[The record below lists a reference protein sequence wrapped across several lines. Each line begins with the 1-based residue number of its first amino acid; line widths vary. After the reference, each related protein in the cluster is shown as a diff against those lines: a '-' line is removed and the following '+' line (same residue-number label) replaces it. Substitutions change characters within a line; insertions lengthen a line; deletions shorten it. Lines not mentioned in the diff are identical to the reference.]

1 MPVGTLLLLAAGILV
16 YFGVAHRVLDRMR
29 LTDRAALVIIGL
41 LLAGSFFNLLLVR
54 RPVNLTVN
62 VGGGLVPLGVAI
74 WLIATA
80 DTAAERVRGVLAA
93 LVSGLAIFVLGRI
106 IMSGLRAEPETML
119 LEPTY
124 LFGAVAGVVGYLAG
138 RSRRAAFIGGIL
150 GIVLAD
156 LAHFTE
162 LSVRGLTGR
171 TWIGGGGA
179 FDALV
184 VAGILAVILA
194 EVVGET
200 RERLQGGPAPG
211 PRAPGQTRLR
221 GEEVGHDRKPEGD
234 ERGPV

>member
-1 MPVGTLLLLAAGILV
+1 MPVGTLLLLIAGILV

-41 LLAGSFFNLLLVR
+41 LLIGSFFNLLLLR
-54 RPVNLTVN
+54 RPVNLMVN
-62 VGGGLVPLGVAI
+62 LGGGLVPIGLAI

-93 LVSGLAIFVLGRI
+93 LVSGLAIFVLGRFV
-106 IMSGLRAEPETML
+106 MSGLRAEPETMFM
-119 LEPTY
+119 EPTY

-138 RSRRAAFIGGIL
+138 RSRRAAFIGGTM

-156 LAHFTE
+156 VAHFVE
-162 LSVRGLTGR
+162 LSARGLRGR

-179 FDALV
+179 FDGIVL
-184 VAGILAVILA
+184 AGLLAVVLA

-200 RERLQGGPAPG
+200 RERLQGGPSPG

-221 GEEVGHDRKPEGD
+221 GEEVSRKGGEDGNA
-234 ERGPV
+234 